1 MSVRSGSDWLAG
13 WLRPIDIFLALT
25 MSLVR
30 SPALCCG
37 FVVYSWPVFLFE
49 YDIFFFLGGGCF
61 LLPMSDF
68 RS

>member
-1 MSVRSGSDWLAG
+1 MSVRSGSDWL
-13 WLRPIDIFLALT
+13 RPIDIFLTLT

-37 FVVYSWPVFLFE
+37 FVVY
-49 YDIFFFLGGGCF
+49 FLGLFSYLNTAYFNFFGCF